1 MKHFFR
7 YLLFPPVC
15 VGCGERFDLFSE
27 EEIPVFCLKCRVRWE
42 SELSRSCDVCGRIL
56 PLCTCMPDVLRAAG
70 AAALHKLCRYEPEHR
85 TSVGS
90 HTVLALKD
98 RRVPRAFRFLGDE
111 LARGLTMDY
120 PREETLVT
128 YIPRSRDGAYR
139 SGFDQGFE
147 LSRAVAV
154 SGGYTHVKLFS
165 RRGGREQKRLTA
177 AERLENVR
185 RSVHL
190 MPGFGENG
198 DTVSLAGK
206 TVLLIDDVVTTGAT
220 MAVCTEQL
228 LAAGARRVVGVCVA
242 VDFRGED
249 GDPDDLEDR
258 LDGADAEDMADT
270 GNGTDVPDAEVG
282 DKTDEA
288 DAETGDGSDEAD
300 AEDAEGAENGKLQNR
315 HKITDTD

>member
-56 PLCTCMPDVLRAAG
+56 PLCSCMPDVLRAAG
-70 AAALHKLCRYEPEHR
+70 ARRFINSPV
-85 TSVGS
+85 TSRSTARPSGRIPCLPS
-90 HTVLALKD
+90 RH

-190 MPGFGENG
+190 MPGFGENS

-206 TVLLIDDVVTTGAT
+206 T
-220 MAVCTEQL
+220 
-228 LAAGARRVVGVCVA
+228 RPPR
-242 VDFRGED
+242 
-249 GDPDDLEDR
+249 
-258 LDGADAEDMADT
+258 
-270 GNGTDVPDAEVG
+270 
-282 DKTDEA
+282 
-288 DAETGDGSDEAD
+288 
-300 AEDAEGAENGKLQNR
+300 
-315 HKITDTD
+315 

>member
-56 PLCTCMPDVLRAAG
+56 PLCSCMPDVLRAAG

-190 MPGFGENG
+190 MPGFGENS

-206 TVLLIDDVVTTGAT
+206 TVLLVDDVVTTGAT
-220 MAVCTEQL
+220 MAVCTGQL
-228 LAAGARRVVGVCVA
+228 LAAGAGRVVGVCVA
-242 VDFRGED
+242 IDFRGED
-249 GDPDDLEDR
+249 GGPDDPEDQ
-258 LDGADAEDMADT
+258 LD
-270 GNGTDVPDAEVG
+270 GTDVAETEDKVGAGDESGMPDAEG
-282 DKTDEA
+282 IA
-288 DAETGDGSDEAD
+288 YAENAF
-300 AEDAEGAENGKLQNR
+300 DAEGGKPQKR
-315 HKITDTD
+315 HKIPGTD